1 MTRTSCAIVLV
12 VMSIGTGCGT
22 SPAVPTAA
30 TSIPPQTTSPAA
42 PLAAPLATLVIRE
55 FSVTEWY
62 DRSQG
67 RYHYWPKLTVAETSG
82 VSLASIASI
91 TFELL
96 DVGPTGRVPPA
107 SGPFV
112 VPAGGT
118 LTLVEDSYGYGPW
131 LEIDSTADA
140 SRVSVVLSFL
150 DSTGGRAS
158 VSAIAQVLR

>member
-1 MTRTSCAIVLV
+1 MTRKSCAAVLV
-12 VMSIGTGCGT
+12 LVSIVTGCGT
-22 SPAVPTAA
+22 NPAAPTPA
-30 TSIPPQTTSPAA
+30 TSITPQLAA
-42 PLAAPLATLVIRE
+42 QAAPLATVVIRE

-82 VSLASIASI
+82 VSLASITSI

-107 SGPFV
+107 PGPFV

-118 LTLVEDSYGYGPW
+118 LSLVEDAYGYGPW
-131 LEIDSTADA
+131 FEIDSTADA

-150 DSTGGRAS
+150 DSTGGSAK
-158 VSAIAQVLR
+158 VSAIAHVLR